1 MALVQVFD
9 FKVELLGIRPVI
21 WRKFAMRADLSLGHL
36 HTAIQGA
43 MGWFDAHLHVFIID
57 GKLYSPPDEDA
68 EEDNVVPM
76 HRKFHDENKTVLGRL
91 LMLHDKFKYEYDMG
105 DSWMHELTVTKV
117 ESMNINNK
125 RWAWL
130 LDGDNACP
138 PEDVGGIEGFRQMV
152 KTLKTKPDSPQA
164 KEYIDWLGYKY
175 NPEIF
180 NMAEAYK
187 FMMDSMKRNY
197 S

>member
-1 MALVQVFD
+1 MVDKIASARYHTF
-9 FKVELLGIRPVI
+9 I
-21 WRKFAMRADLSLGHL
+21 WYPYKKHL
-36 HTAIQGA
+36 
-43 MGWFDAHLHVFIID
+43 
-57 GKLYSPPDEDA
+57 
-68 EEDNVVPM
+68 
-76 HRKFHDENKTVLGRL
+76 
-91 LMLHDKFKYEYDMG
+91 
-105 DSWMHELTVTKV
+105 
-117 ESMNINNK
+117 K